1 MRGEAEERAA
11 FERAFVA
18 VSYAL
23 GRRAEELLSPLEQ
36 PSRAAT
42 ELVRRL
48 SAAERPSRAQVLA
61 AELGPIVVALA
72 RQERFRC

>member
-1 MRGEAEERAA
+1 MKGDAGERAA

-18 VSYAL
+18 VSYVL
-23 GRRAEELLSPLEQ
+23 GRRGEELTSPLEQ
-36 PSRAAT
+36 PSRTAT

-48 SAAERPSRAQVLA
+48 SAPERLSRAQVLA
-61 AELGPIVVALA
+61 AELGRVVAALA